1 MDIEKRFYEIASHP
15 GNQKVKSEEY
25 IRLLQEIFQLPEKEE
40 QISSLKTFVS
50 SILEENV
57 GLVVSRQVLFEL
69 SEGLEKI
76 STDVAKGTMIF
87 ALEKMQPRIVSFE
100 EQISIMREKLALI
113 YENEEDW
120 SEAARILQG
129 IPLDSGHRAISDDY
143 KLKIYV
149 RIIRLLLE
157 EDEAI
162 SAETYMNRAALL
174 IPNSKDLVV
183 QLTFKLSQARVLD
196 FKRKFLE
203 ASSKYH
209 ELSYVTEMVPE
220 DREQALSCAVICAVL
235 AGAGPQ
241 RSRLLATLY
250 KDERT
255 QRLAHFSILEKMY
268 LDRVLR
274 ASEVSEFALLLKPHQ
289 LARLPDGSTV
299 LDRAVMEHNLLS
311 ASKIYNN
318 IGIEELGSLLSI
330 PATQAEVVASRMVG
344 ENRLRATI
352 DQIHKLIVFQHGESE
367 HLSLGNNL
375 VIAKWDQAIQN
386 ICHRVESI
394 VALIQSKNADYS
406 PSESTLL

>member
-1 MDIEKRFYEIASHP
+1 MNIEKRFQEISSHT
-15 GNQKVKSEEY
+15 GNQKTKSDEY
-25 IRLLQEIFQLPEKEE
+25 IRLVQEIFQLPQAAE
-40 QISSLKTFVS
+40 QISCLKVFVAG
-50 SILEENV
+50 ILDEAV

-69 SEGLEKI
+69 TEGLEKI
-76 STDVAKGTMIF
+76 SPDVAKEVLIF

-100 EQISIMREKLALI
+100 EQVSVMREKLAAI

-149 RIIRLLLE
+149 KIIRLLLE

-162 SAETYMNRAALL
+162 GAETYMNRAALL
-174 IPNSKDLVV
+174 IPNSQDLVV

-274 ASEVSEFALLLKPHQ
+274 ASEVSDFASLLKPHQ

-330 PATQAEVVASRMVG
+330 PAAQAEIVASRMIG
-344 ENRLRATI
+344 ESRLRATI
-352 DQIHKLIVFQHGESE
+352 DQIHRLIVFQHGEGE
-367 HLSLGNNL
+367 HLALGNNL
-375 VIAKWDQAIQN
+375 VIAKWDQSIQN

-394 VALIQSKNADYS
+394 VALIHSKNPEYTS
-406 PSESTLL
+406 SQSTLL